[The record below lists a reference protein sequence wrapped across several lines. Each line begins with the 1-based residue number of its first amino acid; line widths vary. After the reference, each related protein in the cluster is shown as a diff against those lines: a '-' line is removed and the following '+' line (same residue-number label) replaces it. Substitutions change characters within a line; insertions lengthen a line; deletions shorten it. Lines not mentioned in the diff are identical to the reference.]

1 MKKLSALIICLL
13 MIVTCGLAGC
23 ATFSI
28 NKVKYYNEVL
38 AKVGNTNITRFEVL
52 NAYNSYGNSYFVQQQ
67 GKSESE
73 AIESTLD
80 LLIDRESLYQ
90 YALTEAKYKPT
101 SSQVNSIVEEMFSSL
116 DNQMNDYVSTAKKIL
131 NIENVEE
138 DVEEEKSETTYK
150 YEDYVYTPRAT
161 LEEVRTYY
169 TDAEKTTVSSTPT
182 EWYNITGYT
191 IKYILPEDET
201 YTAIINETFLADHT
215 KDGIIEEIKTEYL
228 KHFKQDLIDSEKIE
242 NVDAIYN
249 KSINLLAE
257 DLMNYE
263 YYLRDSKGKAYSKVT
278 NDLLYRYFE
287 RTFKSQIQSQYLE
300 NLRVYYLEHET
311 LSVND
316 IMDEFDSKITSSY
329 AQYVNRHTTYKN
341 KMKDIGTD
349 GDTILYHPTLNDGTK
364 FGYFIHTLLNFSES
378 QKTAIKNLD
387 KEDIY
392 YDTDYASIIAE
403 TEVSYRDENG
413 EEAGKAT
420 LSEVVSKYQE
430 ICNISDYETRMQ
442 AFIQF
447 MFKYTGDTATLSSGM
462 PYVVGTNGFSSMVE
476 AFTNE
481 SVALMEQGKGSMS
494 QVDLSDIDT
503 LCVTEYGIHF
513 VFFVDE
519 VDAYDFAYAEKDS
532 VEIQDLTKTLNP
544 LTGETYFDML
554 FDSVFPAGS
563 SEEVY
568 TSNNGYSDFENQI
581 IEDVQAVN
589 KVVKYTTK
597 IKATTT
603 SFK

>member
-169 TDAEKTTVSSTPT
+169 TNAEKTTVSSTPT
-182 EWYNITGYT
+182 EWYNITGYA

-430 ICNISDYETRMQ
+430 ICNISDYATRMQ

-532 VEIQDLTKTLNP
+532 VKIQDLTKTLNP